1 MNHLEL
7 INRIV
12 ELELDMF
19 ERVRTAEPSVCQ
31 EKPETFKS
39 MRSMTHSAL
48 SKETLESYLE
58 DLQQANM
65 DNKNLLTLKY
75 ARMDSKIPPLKKTP
89 IIGDIVRIEERWMME
104 LSLRYPRV
112 IKGNPGFSV
121 YLSSELETYSDKTL
135 DLYLG
140 DVTRAENEGRNLSEE
155 RYNWL
160 FEKIGYGSITEAN
173 EKARNSKRDAA

>member
-1 MNHLEL
+1 MDKIEL
-7 INRIV
+7 ANRIV

-19 ERVRTAEPSVCQ
+19 ERVKTAEPSLCQ
-31 EKPETFKS
+31 ERPEAFKS

-89 IIGDIVRIEERWMME
+89 VIDAIVKVEERWMME

-135 DLYLG
+135 DLYQN
-140 DVTRAENEGRNLSEE
+140 DVTKAESEGRNLSEE

-160 FEKIGYGSITEAN
+160 FERIGYGSITEAN
-173 EKARNSKRDAA
+173 ERARNSAETK